1 MSSFWSLRRT
11 LLAAGGAA
19 GTVYAF
25 STYSRSKSNK
35 KHRAHV
41 VAADTPT
48 PAPGPLPTRVENLR
62 ALQETPEFD
71 VLVIGG
77 GATGCGVALD
87 AVTRGLR
94 TALVERDDF
103 SAGTSSRSTK
113 LIHGGVRYLQKAI
126 MGLDKEQYNLV
137 KEALH
142 ERANLLEI
150 APHLSG
156 PLPIMLPV
164 YRWWQLPYFWAGIKA
179 YDLVAG
185 SQCVKSSYML
195 TKSRALEL
203 FPMLKKDRL
212 VGAIVYYDG
221 QHNDARMNLAIAL
234 SAARHG
240 AAVANHMEVKSLTK
254 TTDDSGKEVIS
265 GAVMKDCLTGQ
276 EITVKAKCVVNATG
290 PFTDGVRQMDNA
302 EIPNICQP
310 SAGVH
315 IILPD
320 YYSPESMGLLDPST
334 SDGRVIFFLPWAGLT
349 IAGTTDSPCDV
360 THNPT
365 PTEKEI
371 QFILNE
377 IKNYLS
383 PDVSVRRGD
392 VLAAWSGIR
401 PLVSDPN
408 SKNTQSI
415 SRNHVIEVSPS
426 NLVTIAGGKWTTY
439 RSMASDTVDKA
450 IEVCS
455 LQPRHKDCQ
464 TDGLMLEGG
473 DAYTPTMFIRLVQD
487 FGLENE
493 VAQHLAHTYG
503 DKAFDV
509 AKLAQMTGKR
519 WPVVGK
525 RLVEDFPYL
534 EAEVKYAAKEYACT
548 AIDVIAR
555 RTRLAFQNVQAAE
568 TALPTI
574 IRILGQE
581 LGWSKQRCKEEEEAA
596 KEFLYMEMGG
606 KAHLD
611 VRALITPDTNL
622 PAADIERYTK
632 RFNKVAGAKGFIT
645 HVDLGNIIQN
655 LGIDISDDQL
665 HDMLEEVDTNRNG
678 QVELDEFLQLMS
690 SVRAGVMSTSR
701 LDRIMK
707 LAEIIEDPENPMKK
721 AEDIKEGRVWY

>member
-1 MSSFWSLRRT
+1 MTSFWSLRRT

-35 KHRAHV
+35 KHRVHV
-41 VAADTPT
+41 VAADTPA
-48 PAPGPLPTRVENLR
+48 PVPGPLPMRAANLQ
-62 ALQETPEFD
+62 ALQETAEFD

-87 AVTRGLR
+87 AVTRGLK

-185 SQCVKSSYML
+185 SQCVKSSYLL

-254 TTDDSGKEVIS
+254 STDDNGKEIIS
-265 GAVMKDCLTGQ
+265 GAIMKDTLTGE
-276 EITVKAKCVVNATG
+276 EITLKAKCVINATG

-302 EIPNICQP
+302 QIPNICQP

-415 SRNHVIEVSPS
+415 SRNHVIEVSPT

-455 LQPRHKDCQ
+455 LEPRHKECQ

-503 DKAFDV
+503 DKAFEV

-574 IRILGQE
+574 VKLLGQE

-611 VRALITPDTNL
+611 VRAQTTPDTNL
-622 PAADIERYTK
+622 PVADIERYTK

-655 LGIDISDDQL
+655 LGIDVSDDQL

-678 QVELDEFLQLMS
+678 QVELDEFLQLMNAAHLGY
-690 SVRAGVMSTSR
+690 VTLSR
-701 LDRIMK
+701 LDRIMA
-707 LAEIIEDPENPMKK
+707 LTDNMVEKK
-721 AEDIKEGRVWY
+721 AIPTLRSGGGV

>member
-25 STYSRSKSNK
+25 STYSRSKSNHK

-240 AAVANHMEVKSLTK
+240 ATVANHMEVKSLTK

-581 LGWSKQRCKEEEEAA
+581 LGWNKQRCKEEEEAA

-678 QVELDEFLQLMS
+678 QVELDEFLQLMNAAYLGY
-690 SVRAGVMSTSR
+690 VTLSR
-701 LDRIMK
+701 LDRIMA
-707 LAEIIEDPENPMKK
+707 LTDEMVEKK
-721 AEDIKEGRVWY
+721 AIPTHRSGGGV